1 MVKVARI
8 IGMAL
13 LTMVLSGCG
22 SLRGTSTAPPAV
34 DDGQEE
40 PDKEAHKTQV
50 IHSHQQTLSL
60 SQLLLQRQ
68 ELCRMPAKD
77 RDRLVKDYHWV
88 FVAGDTELDDLQ
100 TLLPKR
106 RHQLNALMLATCDP
120 AKTNNDLSEMLAVV
134 TAEEDWPEDYVAFF
148 DLLVATQQARSILR
162 DGHDKLLEKYQRLQ
176 QDYQNLQEDYQRLQV
191 EHENTIKGISEIE
204 RGIDVPDADNFHP

>member
-1 MVKVARI
+1 MVKVAGI
-8 IGMAL
+8 IGMVL
-13 LTMVLSGCG
+13 LTMLLSGCG
-22 SLRGTSTAPPAV
+22 SLRGTSMAQPAV
-34 DDGQEE
+34 DDGHEQS
-40 PDKEAHKTQV
+40 DNEAHKTQV

-88 FVAGDTELDDLQ
+88 FVAGDAELDDLQ

-134 TAEEDWPEDYVAFF
+134 TAEEGWPEDYVAFF
-148 DLLVATQQARSILR
+148 DLLVATQRARSILR
-162 DGHDKLLEKYQRLQ
+162 DGHDKLLGKYQSLQ
-176 QDYQNLQEDYQRLQV
+176 QDYQSLQEDYQRLQV

-204 RGIDVPDADNFHP
+204 RGIDVPDADNFRP